1 MDFSGLNVASLAPE
15 LLVAGGGL
23 LVMALHALFRGRH
36 DDALVWVAIVSIGA
50 ALAFSLNPLTRQ
62 PGYFGLALGDP
73 LAFAG
78 RITVLA
84 SLLLLLPG
92 GAAYAC
98 SRALP
103 QAEYLSLSL
112 FAATGMM
119 ALASA
124 GDLVVL
130 FLAVE
135 VLSISLYCL
144 AGVMGEREGSRHAA
158 LTYFLAGSFASGF
171 LLFGM
176 ALLGGTAGTTSLAGM
191 ASGLARA
198 SGSGAQWVAL
208 GGVVLMLAG
217 LLFKVGAVPFHSWVA
232 EVYSGSPTVVT
243 AFMSTAAKAAAFAGF
258 GRVLLTLGGLSEGWV
273 PLLGISAGATMVL
286 GNFSALA
293 QLNFK
298 RMLAFSSVAHAGYL
312 LLGLM
317 AVGSAGESLEAV
329 IFYLLPYVLANAA
342 LFLVAAR
349 VSQAGGGCYQL
360 SDYKGLA
367 RRSPWLAG
375 LLALLLLGLAGM
387 PPLAGFMGKFMVF
400 SAAVRAGH
408 TGLAVLGIL
417 TSVVAVFTYLRP
429 VVYAWFHEPEQGGEV
444 LRLDGGL
451 LFATWVASLGL
462 LVLGLWPR
470 LWLDVCTGIGR

>member
-1 MDFSGLNVASLAPE
+1 MDFSGLNVAALLPE
-15 LLVAGGGL
+15 LVVAGGGL
-23 LVMALHALFRGRH
+23 VVMALHAATRGGR
-36 DDALVWVAIVSIGA
+36 DRQLVWVSLVSVVA
-50 ALAFSLNPLTRQ
+50 ALYFCLNPVTRE
-62 PGYFGLALGDP
+62 PGTFGSALSDP

-84 SLLLLLPG
+84 ALVLLLPG
-92 GAAYAC
+92 GVSYAR
-98 SRALP
+98 SRNLP

-135 VLSISLYCL
+135 ILSISLYGL
-144 AGVMGEREGSRHAA
+144 AGLMGERESSRQAA

-176 ALLGGTAGTTSLAGM
+176 ALLGGSAGTMEIAALGTGLGRV
-191 ASGLARA
+191 SGT
-198 SGSGAQWVAL
+198 GTQWVAL
-208 GGVVLMLAG
+208 GGVVLMIAG

-243 AFMSTAAKAAAFAGF
+243 AFMATAAKAAAFAGF
-258 GRVLLTLGGLSEGWV
+258 GRVLLALGSLNEAWV
-273 PLLGISAGATMVL
+273 PLLGICAGATMIL
-286 GNFSALA
+286 GNLTALA
-293 QLNFK
+293 QMNFK

-317 AVGSAGESLEAV
+317 AVGAAGESLEAV

-342 LFLVAAR
+342 LFLVAAK
-349 VSQAGGGCYQL
+349 VSQAGSGAYSL
-360 SDYKGLA
+360 DDYKGLA
-367 RRSPWLAG
+367 RRNPWLAG

-387 PPLAGFMGKFMVF
+387 PPLAGFMGKLMVF
-400 SAAVRAGH
+400 SVAVRAGH

-429 VVYAWFHEPEQGGEV
+429 VVYAWFHEPQEKAT
-444 LRLDGGL
+444 LHLDGGL
-451 LFATWVASLGL
+451 AFVVWVAGAGL
-462 LVLGLWPR
+462 LVLGMWPR
-470 LWLDVCTGIGR
+470 LWLDLCAGIGA

>member
-1 MDFSGLNVASLAPE
+1 MDFSGLNVAALLPE
-15 LLVAGGGL
+15 LLVSGGGL
-23 LVMALHALFRGRH
+23 LVMALHAAFRGRQ
-36 DDALVWVAIVSIGA
+36 DRQLVWVSLASVVA
-50 ALAFSLNPLTRQ
+50 ALAFCLNPLTVE
-62 PGYFGLALGDP
+62 PGYFGSALSDP
-73 LAFAG
+73 MAFAG

-84 SLLLLLPG
+84 ALVLLLPG
-92 GAAYAC
+92 GVAYAR
-98 SRALP
+98 SRNLP

-124 GDLVVL
+124 GDLIVL

-144 AGVMGEREGSRHAA
+144 AGLMGERESSRQAA

-176 ALLGGTAGTTSLAGM
+176 ALLSGSAGTLDIAALGT
-191 ASGLARA
+191 GLARV
-198 SGSGAQWVAL
+198 SGTGTQWVAL
-208 GGVVLMLAG
+208 GGVVLMIAG

-258 GRVLLTLGGLSEGWV
+258 GRVLLALGSVSEAWV
-273 PLLGISAGATMVL
+273 PLVGICAGATMIL
-286 GNFSALA
+286 GNFTALV
-293 QLNFK
+293 QGNFK

-317 AVGSAGESLEAV
+317 AVGAAGESLEAV

-342 LFLVAAR
+342 LFLVAAK
-349 VSQAGGGCYQL
+349 VSQAGSGNYKL
-360 SDYKGLA
+360 DDYKGLA
-367 RRSPWLAG
+367 RRNPWLAG

-387 PPLAGFMGKFMVF
+387 PPLAGFMGQVRVF

-429 VVYAWFHEPEQGGEV
+429 VVYAWFHEPEESGA
-444 LRLDGGL
+444 LSLDGGL
-451 LFATWVASLGL
+451 AFVVWVAGAGL
-462 LVLGLWPR
+462 LLLGLWPR
-470 LWLDVCTGIGR
+470 LWLDLCAGIGV

>member
-15 LLVAGGGL
+15 LILSGGGL
-23 LVMALHALFRGRH
+23 LVMALHAAFRGRQ
-36 DDALVWVAIVSIGA
+36 DRSLLWVALAAVVL
-50 ALAFSLNPLTRQ
+50 ALAFCLNPLTRE
-62 PGYFGLALGDP
+62 PGYFGSALSDP

-92 GAAYAC
+92 GAAYARQ
-98 SRALP
+98 RALP
-103 QAEYLSLSL
+103 QAEYLALSL

-119 ALASA
+119 ALAGA
-124 GDLVVL
+124 GDLIVL
-130 FLAVE
+130 FLSVE

-144 AGVMGEREGSRHAA
+144 AGLMGERESSRHAA

-176 ALLGGTAGTTSLAGM
+176 ALLAGSAGTLNVADLGK
-191 ASGLARA
+191 GLAQT
-198 SGSGAQWVAL
+198 SGSGAGYVAL
-208 GGVVLMLAG
+208 GGIVLMLAG

-232 EVYSGSPTVVT
+232 EVYTGSPTVVT

-258 GRVLLTLGGLSEGWV
+258 GRVLLPLGGVAEAWV
-273 PLLGISAGATMVL
+273 PLLGVSAAATMLL
-286 GNFSALA
+286 GNFTALA
-293 QLNFK
+293 QHNFK

-317 AVGSAGESLEAV
+317 AVGSAPESLEAV
-329 IFYLLPYVLANAA
+329 LFYLLPYVLANAA
-342 LFLVAAR
+342 LFLLAAHISR
-349 VSQAGGGCYQL
+349 AGGGAYHL
-360 SDYKGLA
+360 DDYKGLA
-367 RRSPWLAG
+367 RRNPWLAG
-375 LLALLLLGLAGM
+375 LLAVLLLGLAGM

-417 TSVVAVFTYLRP
+417 TSVVAVYTYLRP
-429 VVYAWFHEPEQGGEV
+429 VVYAWFHDPEQPEA
-444 LRLDGGL
+444 LPLCGGL
-451 LFATWVASLGL
+451 AFATWLGSAGL
-462 LVLGLWPR
+462 LILGLWPR
-470 LWLDVCTGIGR
+470 LWLDLCVGIGR